1 MGAKIYNNAVIGFI
15 AGTKARHWILQS
27 RYNYLRNIR
36 TVERKN

>member
-1 MGAKIYNNAVIGFI
+1 MCKIDNNTVKGVI
-15 AGTKARHWILQS
+15 AGITNRHWILQS